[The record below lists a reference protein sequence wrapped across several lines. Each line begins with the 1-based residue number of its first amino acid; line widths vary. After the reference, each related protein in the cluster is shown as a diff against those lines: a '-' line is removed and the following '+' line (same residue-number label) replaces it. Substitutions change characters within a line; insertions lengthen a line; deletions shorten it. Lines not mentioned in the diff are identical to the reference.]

1 MKVWIFW
8 HIWLTLGISK
18 EHEVRKI
25 LRFYRHNKLL
35 QSAKFAISA
44 AFMFLILKKK
54 LRFFRAAFRT
64 FSNTCCVSTQ
74 KSSKHWTIQKQYS
87 WCSQQVS
94 GLNFSRSYGVYLPQQ
109 PLEVLFPRFHG
120 LVCWKPALCVHRV
133 WRNSSFYQELQRSLC
148 DYRDGG
154 FPWTKRFIKFRFKLG
169 KTATEC

>member
-1 MKVWIFW
+1 
-8 HIWLTLGISK
+8 
-18 EHEVRKI
+18 
-25 LRFYRHNKLL
+25 
-35 QSAKFAISA
+35 
-44 AFMFLILKKK
+44 MFLILKKK
-54 LRFFRAAFRT
+54 LHIFRVAFRT

-74 KSSKHWTIQKQYS
+74 KSSKNWTIQKQYT

-120 LVCWKPALCVHRV
+120 LVCRKPALCVHRV

-154 FPWTKRFIKFRFKLG
+154 FPWTKRLHQILFQVRESCYRMLWNVEDNFWGTSYGSFPHISVVF
-169 KTATEC
+169 AI